1 VCEHAKACEGQ
12 SGEGSTKGMKVTE
25 ADSLVLEPA
34 HMKGGEAASSPAQN
48 QERGTKANSP
58 DSYAFVKQKK
68 R

>member
-1 VCEHAKACEGQ
+1 
-12 SGEGSTKGMKVTE
+12 MKVTE

-68 R
+68 GKAFRIGQQRWVQPKVM